1 MASWLK
7 CDEVGEG
14 MLPGEY
20 AVVTRTFEGQ
30 PISLFTSEENV
41 EQGNMLLRV
50 MILNTGGGNTLIY
63 LPSEPLESSRTVK
76 VSSTEVVTRT

>member
-7 CDEVGEG
+7 CDEVGQG
-14 MLPGEY
+14 MLPGDY

-30 PISLFTSEENV
+30 PISLFVSEENV
-41 EQGNMLLRV
+41 VQGQQLLRV
-50 MILNTGGGNTLIY
+50 MILSSGGGNTLIY

-76 VSSTEVVTRT
+76 VSSAQVVAGT